1 MRIFVL
7 FGVYVSCRT
16 MSSWANLHSV
26 SLKKKEPIRNYF
38 SSDIHDYA
46 EASLA
51 FLYAHIYTQRTA
63 EPFFVYDKH
72 EYFQPYLQSSQVVH
86 YLRDEPTS
94 GMNLAK
100 ELNTFAPVLNGLSL
114 QTLKRNATTILQYN
128 GQTNDKINDALMRYG
143 VAKQVF
149 DVGVVLD
156 VSGSIPLVF
165 SALRTLQKRTGKKT
179 LKVFV
184 MTDSMDLLREFA
196 TKGDPS
202 WSYVSLMRVNASQ
215 EASSKLLKTLCELK
229 ILQDVDSI
237 VGRFS
242 SSLGKLLYLTNQKI
256 TTESQFLSIDGST
269 WKALS

>member
-1 MRIFVL
+1 
-7 FGVYVSCRT
+7 
-16 MSSWANLHSV
+16 
-26 SLKKKEPIRNYF
+26 
-38 SSDIHDYA
+38 
-46 EASLA
+46 
-51 FLYAHIYTQRTA
+51 
-63 EPFFVYDKH
+63 
-72 EYFQPYLQSSQVVH
+72 
-86 YLRDEPTS
+86 
-94 GMNLAK
+94 
-100 ELNTFAPVLNGLSL
+100 VLNGLSL
-114 QTLKRNATTILQYN
+114 QTLKRNAITILQYN

-143 VAKQVF
+143 IAKQVF

-156 VSGSIPLVF
+156 LSGSIPLVF

-215 EASSKLLKTLCELK
+215 ESSSKLLKTLCEVK
-229 ILQDVDSI
+229 ILQDVESL